1 MRSLSF
7 LTIIFCCS
15 TAFAQNPIGIFEN
28 HADIG
33 NPKKAGSAQ
42 YDEGTQTYNIKG
54 GGYNIWFNRDEFHY
68 LYKKIK
74 GDFILTAD
82 FGFTGDTANSAGHRK
97 IGWMVRES
105 TDEGAASMNAVIH
118 IDGHFAFQWRTYR
131 GMFMR
136 DPEDEFYYTKNGG
149 QTIRLERFGNTMA
162 MYVAHWGEPLQ
173 FVGSHEMKEMKDE
186 VLAGLFICSHDSDKV
201 VDARVWNV
209 RIDHPVPGDYHPMKT
224 IQRYLKP
231 MTAILSSRLETMKVA
246 DGKRTII
253 HESAGRFE
261 SPSWSP
267 DGKKLLYNEGG
278 SVYTIP
284 AEGGTPEK
292 LNGTPE
298 KPSSTSEKLNN
309 PIAGKI
315 RKTKDGEYS
324 PDGRYIYYNSG
335 ETGTTQ
341 VWRMKPDGS
350 AKEQLTFDE
359 YHSWFPHISPDGKW
373 IAFLSYST
381 DIAPNS
387 HPYYKKVMLRLMP
400 AAGGAPRVIAFLY
413 GGEGS
418 LNANSWSPDSKTIA
432 FVSNAEKAELHT
444 NQ

>member
-1 MRSLSF
+1 MKPLIF
-7 LTIIFCCS
+7 LPIIFCVS
-15 TAFAQNPIGIFEN
+15 TAVAQNPIGIFDN
-28 HADIG
+28 HADVG

-42 YDEGTQTYNIKG
+42 YDKTTQTYNIKG
-54 GGYNIWFNRDEFHY
+54 GGYNIWFNRDEFQY

-82 FGFTGDTANSAGHRK
+82 FGFTGDTTNSAGHRK

-136 DPEDEFYYTKNGG
+136 DPEDEFYFTKKGG
-149 QTIRLERFGNTMA
+149 QTIQLQRFGNTMS

-173 FVGSHEMKEMKDE
+173 FVGSHEMPEMKDE
-186 VLAGLFICSHDSDKV
+186 VLAGIFICSHDSDKV

-209 RIDHPVPGDYHPMKT
+209 RIDKPVPGDYHPMKT

-231 MTAILSSRLETMKVA
+231 MTAVLSSRLETINVA

-253 HESAGRFE
+253 HESATRFE
-261 SPSWSP
+261 SPGWTP
-267 DGKKLLYNEGG
+267 DGKHLLYNEGG

-284 AEGGTPEK
+284 VTGGAPEPASSTPEK
-292 LNGTPE
+292 TTAAAHP
-298 KPSSTSEKLNN
+298 PSK
-309 PIAGKI
+309 
-315 RKTKDGEYS
+315 
-324 PDGRYIYYNSG
+324 YIYYNSG
-335 ETGTTQ
+335 ETGTMQ
-341 VWRMKPDGS
+341 IWRMRPDGS

-359 YHSWFPHISPDGKW
+359 YHNGYPHVSPDGKW
-373 IAFLSYST
+373 IVFLSYGT
-381 DIAPNS
+381 DIEPTS
-387 HPYYKKVMLRLMP
+387 HPRYRKVMLRLIP
-400 AAGGAPRVIAFLY
+400 TAGGAPRVIAFLY
-413 GGEGS
+413 GGEGTI
-418 LNANSWSPDSKTIA
+418 NANPWSPDSKTIA
-432 FVSNAEKAELHT
+432 FVSNAEKTESST